1 MRALVLAAFGAVAPV
16 GPVAAELDPTE
27 QAIAEWVDTE
37 IAGAEALIEQLVNIN
52 SGTLNR
58 EGVRAVG
65 DILAHELAELGF
77 SVEWI
82 DSPEGSNRAGHLFA
96 RRAGD
101 RGEKVL
107 LIGHLDT
114 VFERDDPFQTF
125 VREGDWARGPGT
137 EDMKGGDVVIL
148 YALAALATC
157 QEITYRLHAAALG
170 IPLRDVSVKLEGDI
184 DLRGFFGVNEGV
196 RPGFTEIR
204 GSVRFDSSAT
214 PQQLER
220 LKEVVDAHCPVLDLF
235 RNSTPVRLQV
245 ASGSSDADLKRV
257 A

>member
-1 MRALVLAAFGAVAPV
+1 MSARGADCVRATDRSGPAANRIGVRALVLAAFGAVAPV

-148 YALAALATC
+148 YALAALAAVGALDGA
-157 QEITYRLHAAALG
+157 QIVVAFSGDEESPGDPLALSRRDLIAAGQWAQDGRL
-170 IPLRDVSVKLEGDI
+170 
-184 DLRGFFGVNEGV
+184 
-196 RPGFTEIR
+196 
-204 GSVRFDSSAT
+204 
-214 PQQLER
+214 
-220 LKEVVDAHCPVLDLF
+220 
-235 RNSTPVRLQV
+235 
-245 ASGSSDADLKRV
+245 
-257 A
+257 